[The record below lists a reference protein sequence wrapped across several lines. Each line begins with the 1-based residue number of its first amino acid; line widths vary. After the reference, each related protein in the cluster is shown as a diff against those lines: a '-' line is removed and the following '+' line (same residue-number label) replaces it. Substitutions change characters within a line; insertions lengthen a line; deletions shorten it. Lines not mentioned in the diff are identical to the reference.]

1 MSVVY
6 VIVSTLYDSLVLS
19 VCCVKQ
25 VENSDVT
32 VWFLVQIYLCNQTVC
47 KYRCHNARWFVVLIS
62 VHMLMQVC
70 INVSV
75 AVALSFGFDL
85 MAKTFR
91 QLSPILNPEIALSG
105 ELSSVRVLYRVGEK
119 FRKDSMSFSFSS
131 CFNLPFM
138 VELPHAP

>member
-19 VCCVKQ
+19 VCCVMQ
-25 VENSDVT
+25 VGNSDVT
-32 VWFLVQIYLCNQTVC
+32 VLFLVQIYLCNQTVC
-47 KYRCHNARWFVVLIS
+47 KYRRHNARWFVVLIS

-75 AVALSFGFDL
+75 AVAISFGFDL

-91 QLSPILNPEIALSG
+91 QLSPILNPEMALTG
-105 ELSSVRVLYRVGEK
+105 ELSSVRVLYRVCE
-119 FRKDSMSFSFSS
+119 
-131 CFNLPFM
+131 
-138 VELPHAP
+138 